1 MSNTVDRKVPEF
13 SELPFGPAYP
23 SESVCICMCV
33 RAKVGWGRGMAAL
46 CFLCRSLLFFRARKM
61 GLCNSHVI

>member
-23 SESVCICMCV
+23 SESVCICVCV
-33 RAKVGWGRGMAAL
+33 CVLKWGGEGDG
-46 CFLCRSLLFFRARKM
+46 CVVFPVSQFTVF
-61 GLCNSHVI
+61 